1 MVALKDTITFN
12 SIKLV
17 ETDAA
22 WAKTNAM
29 ELPIVTNETNFVG
42 ARESTGKNEG
52 VKNVWEDTQIMAED
66 EWAEIGYA
74 GFDGKILGG
83 YRYINYVSIRVKV
96 IYDEN

>member
-1 MVALKDTITFN
+1 MPLMVALKDTITFN

-42 ARESTGKNEG
+42 ARESTGKN
-52 VKNVWEDTQIMAED
+52 
-66 EWAEIGYA
+66 
-74 GFDGKILGG
+74 
-83 YRYINYVSIRVKV
+83 
-96 IYDEN
+96 

>member
-1 MVALKDTITFN
+1 M
-12 SIKLV
+12 
-17 ETDAA
+17 
-22 WAKTNAM
+22 
-29 ELPIVTNETNFVG
+29 
-42 ARESTGKNEG
+42 
-52 VKNVWEDTQIMAED
+52 KNVWEDTQIMAED